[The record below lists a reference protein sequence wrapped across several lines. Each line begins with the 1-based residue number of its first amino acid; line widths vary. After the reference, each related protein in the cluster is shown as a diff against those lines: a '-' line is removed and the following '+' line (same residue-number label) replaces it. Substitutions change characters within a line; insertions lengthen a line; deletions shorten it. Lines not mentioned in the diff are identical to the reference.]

1 MLRHYPSERASRRYE
16 YRCRELEQP
25 DAALSSPPARPA
37 VLLEMDIAAS
47 PIDVRAGLVRP
58 FHRRFSFFI
67 SMHDKWIGESAS
79 QGEPREMN
87 NSFVFRLIEFPG
99 VG

>member
-1 MLRHYPSERASRRYE
+1 MP
-16 YRCRELEQP
+16 
-25 DAALSSPPARPA
+25 LSSPRARPA

-58 FHRRFSFFI
+58 FHRFSFFI

-87 NSFVFRLIEFPG
+87 NSFVFRLIEFPC
-99 VG
+99 VR

>member
-1 MLRHYPSERASRRYE
+1 MP
-16 YRCRELEQP
+16 
-25 DAALSSPPARPA
+25 LSSPRARPA

-47 PIDVRAGLVRP
+47 PIDVWAGLVRVRP
-58 FHRRFSFFI
+58 LHRFSFFI